1 MEVKAS
7 ISKVRISPRK
17 VRLVVNLVR
26 NLKIGKAYGILE
38 NTAKRSSLVVL
49 KLIKSC
55 VANAVNNFGL
65 EADKLIIKYIYV
77 NEAKTLKRM
86 QAHAHGRA
94 FPILKRSSSITVILS
109 DLNLNNNDNKKT
121 NQNKLQS
128 QQKKIKKL
136 AQKKAIK
143 KIAPAKP
150 ILNLQNEIKNES
162 KVKKESKV

>member
-7 ISKVRISPRK
+7 LNKVRISPRK
-17 VRLVVNLVR
+17 VRLVINLVR

-65 EADKLIIKYIYV
+65 EADKLVIKYIYA

-94 FPILKRSSSITVILS
+94 FQILKRSSSITVILS
-109 DLNLNNNDNKKT
+109 DLSSKDNKIQK
-121 NQNKLQS
+121 NKVTTLKS
-128 QQKKIKKL
+128 QQKQIKKEGL
-136 AQKKAIK
+136 KKESSSKSKVAAPVLKPEVKTDK
-143 KIAPAKP
+143 KIAK
-150 ILNLQNEIKNES
+150 NLG
-162 KVKKESKV
+162 